1 MLSKIILA
9 IDEVNFKKIESLL
22 TLAGFSINKI
32 KLGLEFFLAHGP
44 KGVERLQKKFPH
56 LQIFLDLKLFDIPTT
71 VSKAINAILP
81 LNIWLITIHLQGGE
95 KMIKQTK
102 QVILERAYKK
112 NITPPKL
119 IGVSVLTSFAENDL
133 KGITNTKYNIN
144 EYINNLSQ
152 IGIKSGIDGIVCSPL
167 EAKQI
172 RKLAIESGKKDLL
185 IITPGIRLEADEK
198 NDQTRTASPKQAIK
212 NGADYIVI
220 GRSITNAKN
229 PSQAIEKLEKT
240 L

>member
-1 MLSKIILA
+1 MLNKVILA
-9 IDEVNFKKIESLL
+9 IDEVNFKKIENLL

-56 LQIFLDLKLFDIPTT
+56 IQIFLDLKLFDIPTT
-71 VSKAINAILP
+71 VSKAIKAILP

-119 IGVSVLTSFAENDL
+119 IGVSVLTSFSENDL
-133 KGITNTKYNIN
+133 KGITNTKYNLN

-152 IGIKSGIDGIVCSPL
+152 IGIESGIDGIVCSPL

-198 NDQTRTASPKQAIK
+198 NDQTRTATPKQAIE

-229 PSQAIEKLEKT
+229 PSQVIEKLEKT

>member
-1 MLSKIILA
+1 MTDKVILA

-22 TLAGFSINKI
+22 TLAGFSINKV

-44 KGVERLQKKFPH
+44 KGVQSLQKKFPH
-56 LQIFLDLKLFDIPTT
+56 VQIFLDLKLFDIPTT
-71 VSKAINAILP
+71 VSKAIKAILP

-102 QVILERAYKK
+102 QVILEHAYKN

-119 IGVSVLTSFAENDL
+119 IGVSVLTSFSENDL
-133 KGITNTKYNIN
+133 TSITNTKYNLN

-152 IGIKSGIDGIVCSPL
+152 IGIESGIDGIVCSPL
-167 EAKQI
+167 EAKQTK
-172 RKLAIESGKKDLL
+172 KLAIESGKKDLL
-185 IITPGIRLEADEK
+185 IITPGIRLETDEK
-198 NDQTRTASPKQAIK
+198 NDQTRTATPKQAIE

-229 PSQAIEKLEKT
+229 PKQVIEKLFTKT
-240 L
+240 

>member
-1 MLSKIILA
+1 VLNKVILA
-9 IDEVNFKKIESLL
+9 IDEVNFKKIENLL

-56 LQIFLDLKLFDIPTT
+56 IQIFLDLKLFDIPTT
-71 VSKAINAILP
+71 VSKAIKAILP

-119 IGVSVLTSFAENDL
+119 IGVSVLTSFSENDL
-133 KGITNTKYNIN
+133 KGITNTKYNLN

-152 IGIKSGIDGIVCSPL
+152 IGIESGIDGIVCSPL

-198 NDQTRTASPKQAIK
+198 NDQTRTATPKQAIE

-229 PSQAIEKLEKT
+229 PSQVIEKLEKT